1 MNLASSVQMITM
13 HNFCTVSVTRVQKY
27 VTSKE
32 EHPSCDQSA
41 ITTDFKTGEVFCS
54 HCGFVLSE
62 RVEDSGFE
70 WHSFSGDKSNSGR
83 TGSGT
88 SLAKHDQGLS
98 TIINSINKDASGKP
112 LSFTMK
118 KILKQL
124 RMLDRRSQT
133 HAPINKNFIQAFSE
147 FNRLKD

>member
-1 MNLASSVQMITM
+1 VNLASSVQMITM

-70 WHSFSGDKSNSGR
+70 WHPFSGG
-83 TGSGT
+83 
-88 SLAKHDQGLS
+88 
-98 TIINSINKDASGKP
+98 
-112 LSFTMK
+112 
-118 KILKQL
+118 
-124 RMLDRRSQT
+124 
-133 HAPINKNFIQAFSE
+133 
-147 FNRLKD
+147 